1 MTRMRETAPDLP
13 YTRQPQ
19 RRNVWRMISRRG
31 QVRSPSAFYE
41 LLAPVLTAK
50 DKE

>member
-1 MTRMRETAPDLP
+1 MDTTHTATYSRKDLL
-13 YTRQPQ
+13 TSQ
-19 RRNVWRMISRRG
+19 NTVSRTLA
-31 QVRSPSAFYE
+31 AFNE